1 MELKF
6 PGNMHINTLCANSL
20 QFRKILCSSSR
31 RVALNNCLLLHVH
44 VHSINGQRS
53 EWNFLQKMEQD
64 YILVLGTNT
73 CIYIFS
79 PIPYGISGNSVQGFK
94 RSCAYKKNDRPE
106 TYMYHVQKVCGK
118 ITLTLNFK
126 KPANENMGFR

>member
-1 MELKF
+1 MAFQE
-6 PGNMHINTLCANSL
+6 TLC
-20 QFRKILCSSSR
+20 
-31 RVALNNCLLLHVH
+31 
-44 VHSINGQRS
+44 
-53 EWNFLQKMEQD
+53 
-64 YILVLGTNT
+64 
-73 CIYIFS
+73 
-79 PIPYGISGNSVQGFK
+79 VQGFK